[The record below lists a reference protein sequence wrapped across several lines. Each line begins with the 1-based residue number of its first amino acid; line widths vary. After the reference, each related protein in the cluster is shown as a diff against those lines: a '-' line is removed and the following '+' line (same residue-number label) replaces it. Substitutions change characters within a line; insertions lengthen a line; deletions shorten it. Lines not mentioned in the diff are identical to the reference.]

1 MTTLMWWRGSHSFW
15 GSNLLI
21 KSALKFKNSNPA
33 METGKINQIRQKVTD
48 VPPTHGGVAL
58 IKYPH
63 FSAIYICM
71 KPQMSV
77 SSVLVTFLQR
87 NKTTSSD
94 WKLKIKETIS
104 RFKQKWESDE
114 FLLFSFSR
122 IIGALLQ
129 TLSKEE
135 VAIHDNEVCFF

>member
-1 MTTLMWWRGSHSFW
+1 
-15 GSNLLI
+15 
-21 KSALKFKNSNPA
+21 

-48 VPPTHGGVAL
+48 VPPTHDGVAL

-94 WKLKIKETIS
+94 
-104 RFKQKWESDE
+104 
-114 FLLFSFSR
+114 
-122 IIGALLQ
+122 
-129 TLSKEE
+129 
-135 VAIHDNEVCFF
+135 